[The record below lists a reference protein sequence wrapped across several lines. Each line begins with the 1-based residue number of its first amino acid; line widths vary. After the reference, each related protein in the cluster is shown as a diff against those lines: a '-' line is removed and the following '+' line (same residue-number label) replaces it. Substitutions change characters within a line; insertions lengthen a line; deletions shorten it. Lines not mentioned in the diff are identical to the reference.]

1 MGQHKARVSDAE
13 FYPFESTVMKKKP
26 VVPRIIRILKVHG
39 FVVRCMFNNGE
50 VREVSFDKLFE
61 EWKIREDDVEYP
73 LLQLNEFAKVELRNF
88 TLSWPNI
95 VVSLIGEDGSETHHP
110 YELSPEVLYSKSEPV
125 PSQEGEHYG
134 KLIKTARIK
143 AGLTQEQLA
152 QRSGTSR
159 FYISRLENNRT
170 DVELSTIRKI
180 VEAGLGK
187 HLKLI
192 IE

>member
-1 MGQHKARVSDAE
+1 MR
-13 FYPFESTVMKKKP
+13 KKLTI
-26 VVPRIIRILKVHG
+26 PRIIKIQKIIG
-39 FVVRCMFNNGE
+39 FTIRCMFNNGE
-50 VREVSFDKLFE
+50 SRILDFE
-61 EWKIREDDVEYP
+61 KIFEQWKIGENDIEFP
-73 LLQLNEFAKVELRNF
+73 LLIPREFEKVTLRNF
-88 TLSWPNI
+88 TLSWSNI
-95 VVSLIGEDGSETHHP
+95 PVTLLSEDGKEELHP
-110 YELSPEVLYSKSEPV
+110 YELSPDELYKLSEPAE
-125 PSQEGEHYG
+125 PSNSEKFGS
-134 KLIKTARIK
+134 LIKSARLK

-170 DVELSTIRKI
+170 DIELATFRKI

>member
-1 MGQHKARVSDAE
+1 MGKNERIISVGE
-13 FYPFESTVMKKKP
+13 FSTFESEIMRKKLTI
-26 VVPRIIRILKVHG
+26 PRIIKIQKIIG
-39 FVVRCMFNNGE
+39 FTIRCMFNNGE
-50 VREVSFDKLFE
+50 SRILDFE
-61 EWKIREDDVEYP
+61 KIFEQWKIGENDIEFP
-73 LLQLNEFAKVELRNF
+73 LLIPREFEKVTLRNF
-88 TLSWPNI
+88 TLSWSNI
-95 VVSLIGEDGSETHHP
+95 PVTLLSEDGKEELHP
-110 YELSPEVLYSKSEPV
+110 YELSPDELYKLSEPAE
-125 PSQEGEHYG
+125 PSNSEKFGS
-134 KLIKTARIK
+134 LIKSARLK

-170 DVELSTIRKI
+170 DIELATFRKI

>member
-1 MGQHKARVSDAE
+1 MGKNETRISDAE
-13 FYPFESTVMKKKP
+13 FSTFESKVMRKKLAI
-26 VVPRIIRILKVHG
+26 PRIIKIQKITGLTIQ
-39 FVVRCMFNNGE
+39 CMFNNGE
-50 VREVSFDKLFE
+50 NRILDFE
-61 EWKIREDDVEYP
+61 KIFKQWKIGENDIEYP
-73 LLQLNEFAKVELRNF
+73 LLTPQKFKKVQLRNY

-95 VVSLIGEDGSETHHP
+95 SVALVSEDGGEELHP
-110 YELSPEVLYSKSEPV
+110 YELSPDELYRLSEPAE
-125 PSQEGEHYG
+125 PSGSEKFGS
-134 KLIKTARIK
+134 LIKSARIK

-170 DVELSTIRKI
+170 DVELSTFRKI

-187 HLKLI
+187 HFKLI